1 MRSNCTRGI
10 TENRV
15 SKTTNEIMPR
25 VEWEKNN
32 KTHALLELGTGSRFP
47 FRFGKTKVR
56 LLLEAIEKLG
66 HDGFANRLQDFL
78 NEEEVETE

>member
-1 MRSNCTRGI
+1 
-10 TENRV
+10 
-15 SKTTNEIMPR
+15 MPT

-32 KTHALLELGTGSRFP
+32 KTHSLLELGTGTRFP

-66 HDGFANRLQDFL
+66 LDGFANRLQDFL
-78 NEEEVETE
+78 NNAETENE

>member
-1 MRSNCTRGI
+1 MS
-10 TENRV
+10 E
-15 SKTTNEIMPR
+15 TTNEIMPT

-32 KTHALLELGTGSRFP
+32 KTHSLLELGTGTRFP

-66 HDGFANRLQDFL
+66 LDGFANRLQDFL
-78 NEEEVETE
+78 NNAETENE

>member
-1 MRSNCTRGI
+1 MS
-10 TENRV
+10 EA
-15 SKTTNEIMPR
+15 TNELTTSIMPM

-56 LLLEAIEKLG
+56 LLLEAIEQLG
-66 HDGFANRLQDFL
+66 IDGFANRLQDFL
-78 NEEEVETE
+78 NENTEEAETE

>member
-1 MRSNCTRGI
+1 MS
-10 TENRV
+10 E
-15 SKTTNEIMPR
+15 TTNEIMPK

-32 KTHALLELGTGSRFP
+32 KTHSLLELGTGTRFP

-66 HDGFANRLQDFL
+66 IDGFANRLQDFL
-78 NEEEVETE
+78 NENTEEAETE

>member
-1 MRSNCTRGI
+1 MS
-10 TENRV
+10 E
-15 SKTTNEIMPR
+15 TTNEIMPK
-25 VEWEKNN
+25 VEWEKDD
-32 KTHALLELGTGSRFP
+32 KTHRLLELGTGTRFP

-78 NEEEVETE
+78 NEEETETE